1 MSDFK
6 NVITK
11 LRKEQDLNQQEFADK
26 LGVSKRTVSMWEIGE
41 RFSSK
46 ELYEQIADFFNVD
59 IDYKTNYFDGIQV
72 IYVKRMG
79 LNFK

>member
-1 MSDFK
+1 
-6 NVITK
+6 
-11 LRKEQDLNQQEFADK
+11 
-26 LGVSKRTVSMWEIGE
+26 MWEMGE
-41 RFSSK
+41 RFPSK

>member
-1 MSDFK
+1 
-6 NVITK
+6 
-11 LRKEQDLNQQEFADK
+11 
-26 LGVSKRTVSMWEIGE
+26 MWEMGE
-41 RFSSK
+41 RFTSK

>member
-26 LGVSKRTVSMWEIGE
+26 LGVSKSTVSMWEIGE
-41 RFSSK
+41 RFPSK
-46 ELYEQIADFFNVD
+46 ELYYSIRKSLQDFSCRLSFN
-59 IDYKTNYFDGIQV
+59 K
-72 IYVKRMG
+72 MG
-79 LNFK
+79 SS

>member
-26 LGVSKRTVSMWEIGE
+26 LGVSKSTVSMWEIGE
-41 RFSSK
+41 RFPSK